1 MRSFILTVI
10 IVASAGSAFA
20 DTCLNRFSD
29 LLVHGNHKM
38 GPVRIHITQEIVGG
52 KTSLNYHHSDGDGN
66 GMTEMIE
73 PATDPWS
80 LFLGDKMYMSTD
92 KGDNWKYI
100 NSYDAEK
107 SRASTIAAMT
117 SDAKTVSELLCGE
130 DIIDGIS
137 HETVQGIYVSSM
149 LSGAKIYN
157 KYWVNKQTGWIFKSY
172 SHTKS
177 GNFESKTTQVIEQV
191 SNVILPKLE

>member
-1 MRSFILTVI
+1 MRRFILAMI
-10 IVASAGSAFA
+10 FAASTGSAFA
-20 DTCLNRFSD
+20 DNCQERFST

-52 KTSLNYHHSDGDGN
+52 KTSVNYHHSDGEGN

-73 PATDPWS
+73 PASDPWS
-80 LFLGDKMYMSTD
+80 LFLGNKMYMSSD
-92 KGDNWKYI
+92 KGGNWKYI

-107 SRASTIAAMT
+107 SRASTIAALT
-117 SDAKTVSELLCGE
+117 KDATIAVELTCGDE
-130 DIIDGIS
+130 EIDGIS
-137 HETVQGIYVSSM
+137 HETVEGTYVSSM

-157 KYWVNKQTGWIFKSY
+157 KYWVNKQTGWILKSY

-177 GNFESKTTQVIEQV
+177 GSFESKTTQVIEQV
-191 SNVILPKLE
+191 PSVELPKPE